1 VIMHIGAQGFIPVVA
16 SLGIGEDG
24 ESYNLNADTAAGA
37 LAVALGASKFVLLT
51 DVEGVYRDYHGD
63 RQLISQLRTAD
74 VEQLLADGSV
84 SRGMLPKV
92 EACLDAL
99 RGGVPSAH
107 IINGG
112 VPHALLVELFTERG
126 IGTMLVPD

>member
-1 VIMHIGAQGFIPVVA
+1 VQ
-16 SLGIGEDG
+16 
-24 ESYNLNADTAAGA
+24 
-37 LAVALGASKFVLLT
+37 
-51 DVEGVYRDYHGD
+51 
-63 RQLISQLRTAD
+63 
-74 VEQLLADGSV
+74 QLLADGSV
-84 SRGMLPKV
+84 SRGMLPKI

-126 IGTMLVPD
+126 IGTMLVPN